1 MVAMI
6 GSSNFVGLYGHLSK
20 ADPITVCTG
29 LRNNVNGT
37 VVLVER
43 YGNDT
48 SCPYEK
54 QAFEVFCLQTQVVI
68 L

>member
-1 MVAMI
+1 MV
-6 GSSNFVGLYGHLSK
+6 GEFVGLYENLCK

-29 LRNNVNGT
+29 LKNNVSGT

-43 YGNDT
+43 YGKDT

-54 QAFEVFCLQTQVVI
+54 QAFEVFCRRTQTVT